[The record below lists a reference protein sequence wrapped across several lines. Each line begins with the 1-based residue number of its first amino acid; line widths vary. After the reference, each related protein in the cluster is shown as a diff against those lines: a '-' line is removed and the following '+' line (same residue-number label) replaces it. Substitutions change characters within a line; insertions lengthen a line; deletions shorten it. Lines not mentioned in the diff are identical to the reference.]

1 MFILYKLKQMADLL
15 NIKKDFP
22 VLNNNPDLVYLDTGA
37 TALKPKCV
45 IDKINEYYD
54 KYGVNVNRG
63 VYELSY
69 EATTEYEETRTLTAK
84 FLNAREKEI
93 VFTKGASNGLNMV
106 ALGFGMDYIQEG
118 DEIITTELEHHSNV
132 LPWMNVAK
140 KKNATLKYIELD
152 STGRIT
158 VEAFKKTITEKSKV
172 LAITYVS
179 NVMGY
184 ITPIKEIIKIAHE
197 HNIIVVV
204 DAAQAVPHMKVD
216 VQDLDCDFL
225 AFSAHKMFGPTGFG
239 ILFGKY
245 KYLKKMSPIEYGG
258 DMIDVVEKYEA
269 TTKDAPY
276 KFETGTPPIAEAIA
290 FKEAIKYI
298 ESIGYDRIHEH
309 EQILLNYAREKLSK
323 VEGITIYNPTAETAI
338 ITFNINKAHPH
349 DAATIFDEYHVALR
363 AGHHCAQLIT
373 KWLDCVA
380 TLRACIYVYNDY
392 HDIDVFVEAVKAAVK
407 YFEEW

>member
-1 MFILYKLKQMADLL
+1 MADLL

-309 EQILLNYAREKLSK
+309 EQILLNYAREKLGK

>member
-1 MFILYKLKQMADLL
+1 MADLL

-197 HNIIVVV
+197 HNIIVVI

>member
-1 MFILYKLKQMADLL
+1 MADLL

-106 ALGFGMDYIQEG
+106 ALGFGVDYIQEG

-298 ESIGYDRIHEH
+298 ESIGYDRIHKH

>member
-1 MFILYKLKQMADLL
+1 MADLL

-184 ITPIKEIIKIAHE
+184 ITPIKEIIRIAHE

-349 DAATIFDEYHVALR
+349 DAATIFDEYHGALR

>member
-1 MFILYKLKQMADLL
+1 MADLL

-158 VEAFKKTITEKSKV
+158 VEAFKKTITEKCKV

-197 HNIIVVV
+197 HNSRVVV

>member
-1 MFILYKLKQMADLL
+1 
-15 NIKKDFP
+15 
-22 VLNNNPDLVYLDTGA
+22 
-37 TALKPKCV
+37 
-45 IDKINEYYD
+45 
-54 KYGVNVNRG
+54 
-63 VYELSY
+63 
-69 EATTEYEETRTLTAK
+69 
-84 FLNAREKEI
+84 
-93 VFTKGASNGLNMV
+93 
-106 ALGFGMDYIQEG
+106 
-118 DEIITTELEHHSNV
+118 
-132 LPWMNVAK
+132 
-140 KKNATLKYIELD
+140 
-152 STGRIT
+152 
-158 VEAFKKTITEKSKV
+158 
-172 LAITYVS
+172 
-179 NVMGY
+179 
-184 ITPIKEIIKIAHE
+184 
-197 HNIIVVV
+197 
-204 DAAQAVPHMKVD
+204 MKVD

-258 DMIDVVEKYEA
+258 DMIDVVEKYGA

>member
-1 MFILYKLKQMADLL
+1 MADLL

-239 ILFGKY
+239 ILFGRY

>member
-1 MFILYKLKQMADLL
+1 MADLL

-245 KYLKKMSPIEYGG
+245 KHLKKMSPIEYGG

>member
-1 MFILYKLKQMADLL
+1 MADLL

-269 TTKDAPY
+269 ATKDAPY

>member
-1 MFILYKLKQMADLL
+1 M
-15 NIKKDFP
+15 
-22 VLNNNPDLVYLDTGA
+22 
-37 TALKPKCV
+37 
-45 IDKINEYYD
+45 
-54 KYGVNVNRG
+54 
-63 VYELSY
+63 
-69 EATTEYEETRTLTAK
+69 
-84 FLNAREKEI
+84 
-93 VFTKGASNGLNMV
+93 FTKGASNGLNMV

>member
-1 MFILYKLKQMADLL
+1 MADLL

-323 VEGITIYNPTAETAI
+323 VEGITIHNPTAETAI

>member
-1 MFILYKLKQMADLL
+1 MADLL

-276 KFETGTPPIAEAIA
+276 KFETGTPPIADAIA

>member
-1 MFILYKLKQMADLL
+1 MADLL

-309 EQILLNYAREKLSK
+309 EQILLNYAREMLSK

>member
-1 MFILYKLKQMADLL
+1 MADLL

-392 HDIDVFVEAVKAAVK
+392 HDIDVFFEAVKAAVK

>member
-1 MFILYKLKQMADLL
+1 MADLL

-158 VEAFKKTITEKSKV
+158 AEAFKKTITEKSKV

>member
-1 MFILYKLKQMADLL
+1 MADLL

-349 DAATIFDEYHVALR
+349 DSATIFDEYHVALR

>member
-1 MFILYKLKQMADLL
+1 MADLL

-140 KKNATLKYIELD
+140 KKNASQRDVSGESVQQGMLK
-152 STGRIT
+152 
-158 VEAFKKTITEKSKV
+158 
-172 LAITYVS
+172 
-179 NVMGY
+179 
-184 ITPIKEIIKIAHE
+184 H
-197 HNIIVVV
+197 
-204 DAAQAVPHMKVD
+204 
-216 VQDLDCDFL
+216 
-225 AFSAHKMFGPTGFG
+225 
-239 ILFGKY
+239 
-245 KYLKKMSPIEYGG
+245 LKK
-258 DMIDVVEKYEA
+258 
-269 TTKDAPY
+269 
-276 KFETGTPPIAEAIA
+276 
-290 FKEAIKYI
+290 
-298 ESIGYDRIHEH
+298 
-309 EQILLNYAREKLSK
+309 
-323 VEGITIYNPTAETAI
+323 
-338 ITFNINKAHPH
+338 
-349 DAATIFDEYHVALR
+349 
-363 AGHHCAQLIT
+363 QLP
-373 KWLDCVA
+373 KRV
-380 TLRACIYVYNDY
+380 R
-392 HDIDVFVEAVKAAVK
+392 F
-407 YFEEW
+407 

>member
-1 MFILYKLKQMADLL
+1 MADLL

-197 HNIIVVV
+197 NNIIVVV

>member
-1 MFILYKLKQMADLL
+1 MADLL

-298 ESIGYDRIHEH
+298 ETIGYDRIHEH